1 MEIHVCRIKEDVVRM
16 LILAGDEPQQA
27 PHQGLGIEV
36 EQEMS
41 PPLSDWLSAFLDM
54 GTVIPSVHQPVTLR
68 SRRYF
73 LRSDFILPT
82 LPTLPT

>member
-1 MEIHVCRIKEDVVRM
+1 MSSECSYWLEMNHNR
-16 LILAGDEPQQA
+16 P
-27 PHQGLGIEV
+27 PPQGLGIVV

-68 SRRYF
+68 KSSLL

-82 LPTLPT
+82 LPT

>member
-27 PHQGLGIEV
+27 PHQGLGIVV

-68 SRRYF
+68 SRRY
-73 LRSDFILPT
+73 LTSTIRLHT
-82 LPTLPT
+82 LPT

>member
-1 MEIHVCRIKEDVVRM
+1 MEDQGRCRPNAHTEV
-16 LILAGDEPQQA
+16 LAGDEPQQA
-27 PHQGLGIEV
+27 PHQGLGIVV

-41 PPLSDWLSAFLDM
+41 PPLSDWFSAFLDM

-82 LPTLPT
+82 LPT

>member
-16 LILAGDEPQQA
+16 LILAGDENHNRP
-27 PHQGLGIEV
+27 PHQGLGIVV

-68 SRRYF
+68 KSSLL

-82 LPTLPT
+82 LPT

>member
-1 MEIHVCRIKEDVVRM
+1 MEIHICRIKEDVVRM

-27 PHQGLGIEV
+27 PHQGLGIVV

-54 GTVIPSVHQPVTLR
+54 GTVIPSIHQPVTLR
-68 SRRYF
+68 KSSLL
-73 LRSDFILPT
+73 LRSDFILHVPT
-82 LPTLPT
+82 LPT

>member
-27 PHQGLGIEV
+27 PHQGLGIVV

-68 SRRYF
+68 RSRRYF
-73 LRSDFILPT
+73 YDPTSYYLPT
-82 LPTLPT
+82 LPT